1 MVAMVD
7 SATEMETKRMRAR
20 ITEGASRDKV
30 GDGRV
35 VGER

>member
-1 MVAMVD
+1 MVMRVLMAQ
-7 SATEMETKRMRAR
+7 ATLTKRMRAR
-20 ITEGASRDKV
+20 MTEGASRESV

>member
-1 MVAMVD
+1 MAQD
-7 SATEMETKRMRAR
+7 RETERIRAR
-20 ITEGASRDKV
+20 ITEGASRERV